1 MKSPRSKSRSNLPEA
16 VFSLGAVIAILGGFN
31 FASAHFFNLDE
42 TDTPPLVSSN
52 TQRNIAIQ
60 EALKN
65 GQKTYQ
71 YTTNFIPGI
80 GNITDPEAYKK
91 QFENQASQ

>member
-1 MKSPRSKSRSNLPEA
+1 MKSFPSKSRSSLPEA
-16 VFSLGAVIAILGGFN
+16 IFALGALIALLGGFN
-31 FASAHFFNLDE
+31 FASAHFSSDQSEVTL
-42 TDTPPLVSSN
+42 PVSSN
-52 TQRNIAIQ
+52 TQRNLAIQ

-65 GQKTYQ
+65 GQTTYQ

-91 QFENQASQ
+91 QLLDNSSY